1 MKSKDKQTIDKIAKN
16 LEPGKLKSLASF
28 LWLENKGKKR
38 DIDKMLKEIER
49 NYLAKNNQIKAT
61 IVSSEVLNAQQKQEI
76 DQKLKEKTNKKISA
90 EYKIDESI
98 IGGIKIILEGEVID
112 YSLKG
117 RADALR
123 DKIRG

>member
-1 MKSKDKQTIDKIAKN
+1 MKSKDKQTIDKVAKN
-16 LEPGKLKSLASF
+16 LEPGKLKGLASF
-28 LWLENKGKKR
+28 IWLENKGKKR
-38 DIDKMLKEIER
+38 DIDKMLKEIEG
-49 NYLAKNNQIKAT
+49 NYLAQNNEIKAT
-61 IVSSEVLNAQQKQEI
+61 IVSREELNVQQKQEI
-76 DQKLKEKTNKKISA
+76 NQKLKEKTNKKISG

-117 RADALR
+117 RVDALR